1 MDLTYILQ
9 QLLNGLQ
16 LGFVYALIALGYT
29 MVYGI
34 VRLINFAHGDVF
46 MVGAFISFFAVG
58 SLGLTGFAGFIE
70 TMVLAMIGCAALGVT
85 IERLAYR
92 PLRRAP
98 RIAALITAIG
108 VSIFLEYFGS
118 LKFVFGPNYRS
129 FPRPFEVQ
137 TWDIAGLKISSIQ
150 LIIIGVALI
159 LVIALQL
166 FVQRTKTGMA
176 MRAVAFDHDTARLMG
191 INVDIIIS
199 VTFAIGSA
207 LAGAGGL
214 LYAIAYP
221 TINPFMGIMPGL
233 KAFVAAVL
241 GGIGI
246 IPGALLGALI
256 MGEAEVLTGAVL
268 SSVRDIVAFGI
279 LIIVLLVKPTGILG
293 KRVIEKV

>member
-1 MDLTYILQ
+1 MDPIYILQ
-9 QLLNGLQ
+9 QFLNGLQ

-46 MVGAFISFFAVG
+46 MVGSFISFFAI
-58 SLGLTGFAGFIE
+58 SRLQFGFVE
-70 TMVLAMIGCAALGVT
+70 TMLIAMVGCAALGVF
-85 IERLAYR
+85 IERTAYR
-92 PLRRAP
+92 PLRQAP
-98 RIAALITAIG
+98 RIATLITAIG

-118 LKFVFGPNYRS
+118 LNFVFGPNYRS

-137 TWDIAGLKISSIQ
+137 TWDVGGLKISSIQ
-150 LIIIGVALI
+150 VIIIAVALV
-159 LVIALQL
+159 LVVALQL
-166 FVQRTKTGMA
+166 FVQKTKIGMA
-176 MRAVAFDHDTARLMG
+176 MRAVSFDHDTARLMG
-191 INVDIIIS
+191 INVDFIIS

-214 LYAIAYP
+214 LFAIAYP

-256 MGEAEVLTGAVL
+256 MGQAEVITGSIL
-268 SSVRDIVAFGI
+268 SSVRDLVAFGI

-293 KRVIEKV
+293 KRVTEKV